1 MARNLVS
8 GFNARLGTKVE
19 QYLLL
24 QFMQRTYEELYPGHD
39 YQHLQA
45 VIDQYW
51 SADTPYWLVTPE
63 HNAHEFLACL
73 WLGTAV
79 DQVTGDA
86 YTHIFIL
93 YVDPEYRQQGLG
105 TALLQKAEDWAAQQG
120 DQQVGLQVFT
130 NAHPALSLY
139 EKQGYQPKAHLLVK
153 PIQTQ

>member
-1 MARNLVS
+1 
-8 GFNARLGTKVE
+8 
-19 QYLLL
+19 
-24 QFMQRTYEELYPGHD
+24 MQRTYEELYPGYD

-51 SADTPYWLVTPE
+51 STNTPYWLVTPKNE
-63 HNAHEFLACL
+63 PHCFVACL

-79 DQVTGDA
+79 DQVIGDP

-93 YVDPEYRQQGLG
+93 FVDPAYRQQGIG
-105 TALLQKAEDWAAQQG
+105 TALLQKAEAWAAQHG
-120 DQQVGLQVFT
+120 DQQIGLQVFT

-139 EKQGYQPKAHLLVK
+139 EKLGYQPKAVLLVK